1 MGRYL
6 NSTVPFDAWKQIVGT
21 RFFVDKTLLLDDIL
35 YAVEI
40 DGQRFLCITRPR
52 RFGKSVMAHMV
63 GVFLGKTADSG
74 STFDHLAAAKS
85 ERCKKL
91 ILY

>member
-35 YAVEI
+35 NAVEI
-40 DGQRFLCITRPR
+40 DGQRFLCITRLR
-52 RFGKSVMAHMV
+52 RFGKSVMAYMV
-63 GVFLGKTADSG
+63 GVFL
-74 STFDHLAAAKS
+74 
-85 ERCKKL
+85 
-91 ILY
+91 

>member
-1 MGRYL
+1 MTKDIDNFSNMLEANKKLGVL
-6 NSTVPFDAWKQIVGT
+6 GCSPKIFDCLEMANDS
-21 RFFVDKTLLLDDIL
+21 FLDDIL
-35 YAVEI
+35 NAVEI

-63 GVFLGKTADSG
+63 GAFLGKTADSG

-85 ERCKKL
+85 
-91 ILY
+91 

>member
-1 MGRYL
+1 M
-6 NSTVPFDAWKQIVGT
+6 NSKPLPIGIDNFEKLVT
-21 RFFVDKTLLLDDIL
+21 RDYYFVDKTLLLDDIL
-35 YAVEI
+35 NAVEI

-63 GVFLGKTADSG
+63 GVFLGETADSG